1 MLPPPPLRS
10 ICHLMVPL
18 LTCARNLWVISCASS
33 SSHPCV
39 LLVFSLKHFSSLS
52 LLLHLPSS
60 PARLT
65 NHANFPKMGGFP
77 GCGIFSV
84 KTRTVP
90 GKLGQVGH
98 PRSRPS
104 PSPFPRHTQ
113 QPPNWSLWGHHG
125 ITGHLPNPCP
135 SYLPTTELGHVTLC
149 LKPLWHFPFSM
160 AEGQE
165 PSSALH
171 SLASLPLHLCLQP
184 PSAGHLHCG
193 VWKCFCRHT
202 SVPFLM
208 PLAWPETPFHP
219 SSSPSS
225 FCNS

>member
-1 MLPPPPLRS
+1 MPLPPHIPVSCSFSLSNTSQASPFLS
-10 ICHLMVPL
+10 IF
-18 LTCARNLWVISCASS
+18 
-33 SSHPCV
+33 
-39 LLVFSLKHFSSLS
+39 LLVQLGQPTMPICPGWGAFLDVDYSVLKPGQFQANWDKLVILGPDLHH
-52 LLLHLPSS
+52 LLFLDTHSS
-60 PARLT
+60 PPAGLSGVT
-65 NHANFPKMGGFP
+65 MVSQG
-77 GCGIFSV
+77 
-84 KTRTVP
+84 
-90 GKLGQVGH
+90 
-98 PRSRPS
+98 
-104 PSPFPRHTQ
+104 
-113 QPPNWSLWGHHG
+113 SL
-125 ITGHLPNPCP
+125 GHLPNPCP

-202 SVPFLM
+202 SVLLLM

-225 FCNS
+225 FHNS